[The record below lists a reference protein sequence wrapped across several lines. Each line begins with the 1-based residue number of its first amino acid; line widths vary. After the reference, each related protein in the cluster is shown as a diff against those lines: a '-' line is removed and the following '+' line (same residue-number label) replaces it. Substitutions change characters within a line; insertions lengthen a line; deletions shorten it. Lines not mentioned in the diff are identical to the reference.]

1 MCYIY
6 VISPFYSLQS
16 TILYCEA
23 KKEENIR
30 IFSSDLNS
38 LVRETRFTL
47 MTLRNVVRD
56 PLLISS
62 ETLSLVALEKIKGN
76 VWLLF
81 MDNRLA

>member
-1 MCYIY
+1 
-6 VISPFYSLQS
+6 VLAFQS

-38 LVRETRFTL
+38 LIRETRFHL
-47 MTLRNVVRD
+47 MTLKNVVRD

-62 ETLSLVALEKIKGN
+62 ETMSLVALERIKSKQQ
-76 VWLLF
+76 F
-81 MDNRLA
+81 FSRLIICV